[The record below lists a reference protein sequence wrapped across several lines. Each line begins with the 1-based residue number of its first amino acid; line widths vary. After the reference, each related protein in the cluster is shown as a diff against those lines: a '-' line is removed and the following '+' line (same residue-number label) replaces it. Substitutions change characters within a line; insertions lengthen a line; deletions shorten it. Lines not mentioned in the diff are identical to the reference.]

1 MLQWC
6 RRSVLVYVRSNRCDV
21 LGPFA
26 IFWVVVEPSN
36 LHDVLCPCLQLSR
49 GEVEGTFPD
58 VLCQPHS
65 VSIFISKLFPW
76 HLDTSCSASLWCMDT
91 PHLEVIYGSYALALV
106 ICCYHRGF
114 RKSVVVFFLCALAE
128 Y

>member
-1 MLQWC
+1 M
-6 RRSVLVYVRSNRCDV
+6 YVHSNRCDV

-36 LHDVLCPCLQLSR
+36 LHDVLCPCLQPSR

-91 PHLEVIYGSYALALV
+91 HHLEVIYGSYALALV
-106 ICCYHRGF
+106 ICCYHR
-114 RKSVVVFFLCALAE
+114 
-128 Y
+128 